1 MFTIFRIMILILLC
15 LGLLLLFGQAEWSK
29 LARRFMRQSRE
40 GMEEASKKRILESR
54 RQLVNLQRNRSFWHR
69 MEQQLYYS
77 GIKQRFPFLTAE
89 SWIVCNVLVL
99 SVVLIFLF
107 SLSGWRSV
115 LFGVIIFFGVEYLI
129 FFILKAL
136 NYQRVNAGLMKFLDF
151 LGNYSV
157 TAGELTGVFTQISK
171 YMDEPIRTALEEC
184 SYEAQT
190 TGDFQ
195 LALLSMSEKIEHPKF
210 KELVRNMEISIRYCA
225 DFSILVL
232 NSRRMIREYM
242 RLSEERR
249 GLLRESAINMLLLL
263 GMSIVTLFV
272 VDGLLDAS
280 IWTILFHSLPGQ
292 IALAIVG
299 FICTLFL
306 GKLMER
312 R

>member
-1 MFTIFRIMILILLC
+1 
-15 LGLLLLFGQAEWSK
+15 
-29 LARRFMRQSRE
+29 
-40 GMEEASKKRILESR
+40 
-54 RQLVNLQRNRSFWHR
+54 
-69 MEQQLYYS
+69 
-77 GIKQRFPFLTAE
+77 
-89 SWIVCNVLVL
+89 
-99 SVVLIFLF
+99 
-107 SLSGWRSV
+107 
-115 LFGVIIFFGVEYLI
+115 
-129 FFILKAL
+129 
-136 NYQRVNAGLMKFLDF
+136 
-151 LGNYSV
+151 
-157 TAGELTGVFTQISK
+157 
-171 YMDEPIRTALEEC
+171 
-184 SYEAQT
+184 
-190 TGDFQ
+190 
-195 LALLSMSEKIEHPKF
+195 
-210 KELVRNMEISIRYCA
+210 MEISIRYCA

-292 IALAIVG
+292 IAIAIVG